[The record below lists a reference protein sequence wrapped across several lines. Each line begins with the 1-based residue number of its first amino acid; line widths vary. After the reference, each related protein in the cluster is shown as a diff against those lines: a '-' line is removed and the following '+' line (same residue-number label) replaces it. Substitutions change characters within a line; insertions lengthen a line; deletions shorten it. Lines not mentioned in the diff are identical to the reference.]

1 MTQIHPSAIV
11 DSQAELA
18 EDVVVGPFCLV
29 GPKVCIGA
37 GTVLRSHV
45 VVEGSTT
52 IGARNVIYAG
62 ASIGCHPQDKK
73 YRGEDTRLV
82 VGDDNVIR
90 ENCTMSIGT
99 IQDQGLTTVGSRN
112 LFMANAHVAHDCQVG
127 SDVILANNV
136 ALGGHVIVGDHA
148 ILGGQSAAHQFVR
161 IGAYAMVGGAA
172 GVLQDVPPFVMAH
185 LNPAKAAG
193 LNLVGLRRAGAS
205 RETISAFKQAFRLIW
220 RSEMPRSEA
229 LDLLA
234 NDYANLPQVMEFVDF
249 VRSSERGL
257 CPAEKNVE
265 KKLDDDAV

>member
-1 MTQIHPSAIV
+1 MSLSATTPFSADDWAIV
-11 DSQAELA
+11 
-18 EDVVVGPFCLV
+18 
-29 GPKVCIGA
+29 
-37 GTVLRSHV
+37 
-45 VVEGSTT
+45 
-52 IGARNVIYAG
+52 
-62 ASIGCHPQDKK
+62 
-73 YRGEDTRLV
+73 
-82 VGDDNVIR
+82 
-90 ENCTMSIGT
+90 
-99 IQDQGLTTVGSRN
+99 
-112 LFMANAHVAHDCQVG
+112 
-127 SDVILANNV
+127 
-136 ALGGHVIVGDHA
+136 
-148 ILGGQSAAHQFVR
+148 GGQTGVHQFVR

-234 NDYANLPQVMEFVDF
+234 NDYANLPQLMEFVDF

>member
-45 VVEGSTT
+45 VVEGSTA

-193 LNLVGLRRAGAS
+193 LNLVGLRRAGFTDEQLRALRKAYGHFY
-205 RETISAFKQAFRLIW
+205 REQLTVKEAVPLI
-220 RSEMPRSEA
+220 EA
-229 LDLLA
+229 LKS
-234 NDYANLPQVMEFVDF
+234 DYPGASDALQLFIDF
-249 VRSSERGL
+249 VTTTQRG
-257 CPAEKNVE
+257 CVR
-265 KKLDDDAV
+265 

>member
-73 YRGEDTRLV
+73 YRGEDTRLA

-161 IGAYAMVGGAA
+161 LCHGWRRCGRAPGCAA
-172 GVLQDVPPFVMAH
+172 LCDGSSQSGQGRGTQSCGTA
-185 LNPAKAAG
+185 
-193 LNLVGLRRAGAS
+193 
-205 RETISAFKQAFRLIW
+205 
-220 RSEMPRSEA
+220 PRGI
-229 LDLLA
+229 
-234 NDYANLPQVMEFVDF
+234 Y
-249 VRSSERGL
+249 R
-257 CPAEKNVE
+257 
-265 KKLDDDAV
+265 

>member
-136 ALGGHVIVGDHA
+136 ALGGHVMS
-148 ILGGQSAAHQFVR
+148 LSATTPFSADSPQR
-161 IGAYAMVGGAA
+161 ISSCASVLMPWLAA
-172 GVLQDVPPFVMAH
+172 
-185 LNPAKAAG
+185 
-193 LNLVGLRRAGAS
+193 LRACS
-205 RETISAFKQAFRLIW
+205 RMCRPL
-220 RSEMPRSEA
+220 
-229 LDLLA
+229 
-234 NDYANLPQVMEFVDF
+234 
-249 VRSSERGL
+249 
-257 CPAEKNVE
+257 
-265 KKLDDDAV
+265 

>member
-127 SDVILANNV
+127 SDVIWPIMWLWAVMSLSATTPFSADSPQRISSCASVLMPWLA
-136 ALGGHVIVGDHA
+136 AL
-148 ILGGQSAAHQFVR
+148 
-161 IGAYAMVGGAA
+161 
-172 GVLQDVPPFVMAH
+172 
-185 LNPAKAAG
+185 
-193 LNLVGLRRAGAS
+193 RACS
-205 RETISAFKQAFRLIW
+205 RMCRPL
-220 RSEMPRSEA
+220 
-229 LDLLA
+229 
-234 NDYANLPQVMEFVDF
+234 
-249 VRSSERGL
+249 
-257 CPAEKNVE
+257 
-265 KKLDDDAV
+265 